1 LRILFI
7 GDVVGAAGMT
17 AVKSM
22 LPDAISRWEVDL
34 AVVNGENSA
43 DTGFGITE
51 DTYQG
56 IRGAGADVV
65 TLGNHSWV
73 RKEALSFIGTE
84 PRLVRPLNY
93 VPGTPGQGFVRVETA
108 GGKRVLV
115 LNALGRLF
123 MEPADDPFGAID
135 RLLQAH
141 KLGRDVDAIIVDFH
155 CEATG
160 EKQAMGHFCDGRVS
174 LVVGTHTHTPSA
186 DHRVL
191 AGGTAYITDV
201 GMTGDYD
208 SVVGMQKEE
217 PVRRFATGVTFGRFL
232 PAEGAASMCGVA
244 VETDPATGLA
254 TCIAPVRL
262 GGPIEQRTPGFW
274 E

>member
-7 GDVVGAAGMT
+7 GDVVGVAGMT

-22 LPDAISRWEVDL
+22 LPAAISRWKVDL
-34 AVVNGENSA
+34 TVVNGENSA
-43 DTGFGITE
+43 GTGFGITE
-51 DTYQG
+51 DTYRD

-65 TLGNHSWV
+65 TLGNHSWN
-73 RKEALSFIGTE
+73 RKEALSFIGNE
-84 PRLVRPLNY
+84 PRLIRPLNY
-93 VPGTPGQGFVRVETA
+93 VPDTPGQGFVRVDTTD
-108 GGKRVLV
+108 GKRVLV

-123 MEPADDPFGAID
+123 MEPTDDPFGAINHV
-135 RLLQAH
+135 LQAH
-141 KLGRDVDAIIVDFH
+141 KLGLDVDAIIVDFH
-155 CEATG
+155 GEATG

-191 AGGTAYITDV
+191 VGGTAYITDV

-217 PVRRFATGVTFGRFL
+217 PVRRFTTGVASGRFL

-244 VETDPATGLA
+244 LETEPSSGVATRF
-254 TCIAPVRL
+254 APVRL

>member
-1 LRILFI
+1 
-7 GDVVGAAGMT
+7 
-17 AVKSM
+17 
-22 LPDAISRWEVDL
+22 
-34 AVVNGENSA
+34 
-43 DTGFGITE
+43 
-51 DTYQG
+51 
-56 IRGAGADVV
+56 
-65 TLGNHSWV
+65 
-73 RKEALSFIGTE
+73 
-84 PRLVRPLNY
+84 
-93 VPGTPGQGFVRVETA
+93 
-108 GGKRVLV
+108 
-115 LNALGRLF
+115 
-123 MEPADDPFGAID
+123 MEPTDDPFGAID

-217 PVRRFATGVTFGRFL
+217 PVRRFATGVSSDGSYLQRVRRQCAVSLSKPIRPQVL
-232 PAEGAASMCGVA
+232 PN
-244 VETDPATGLA
+244 ATY
-254 TCIAPVRL
+254 R
-262 GGPIEQRTPGFW
+262 
-274 E
+274 

>member
-1 LRILFI
+1 MPRLEATIKTRDGLCPASLFTPAE
-7 GDVVGAAGMT
+7 GAGPWP
-17 AVKSM
+17 AVIFFM
-22 LPDAISRWEVDL
+22 DGL
-34 AVVNGENSA
+34 
-43 DTGFGITE
+43 
-51 DTYQG
+51 G
-56 IRGAGADVV
+56 IR
-65 TLGNHSWV
+65 
-73 RKEALSFIGTE
+73 
-84 PRLVRPLNY
+84 P
-93 VPGTPGQGFVRVETA
+93 
-108 GGKRVLV
+108 
-115 LNALGRLF
+115 
-123 MEPADDPFGAID
+123 
-135 RLLQAH
+135 
-141 KLGRDVDAIIVDFH
+141 LGRDVDAIIVDFH